1 MSAQTD
7 AIVSSDAERATAT
20 STRRWPPAAIA
31 ALTIAA
37 ASTAVVLGAQVF
49 QHVVGIPPCPLC
61 LEQRIPHYAAVPVA
75 LIVAMA
81 ARRRAPRGLVAA
93 GFVLLALAML
103 TAAGIGAYHAGVEWG
118 FWPGPSDCSGEIKA
132 FGTAGSL
139 LQQMQTTS
147 VIRCDVVLFRF
158 LGLSLAGWNVVM
170 STALAGLAAWGF
182 TRTLRRPA

>member
-7 AIVSSDAERATAT
+7 AIDAPEAGMATAT
-20 STRRWPPAAIA
+20 PTRRWPPAAIA
-31 ALTIAA
+31 ALLLAA
-37 ASTAVVLGAQVF
+37 ASTAIVLGAQVF

-61 LEQRIPHYAAVPVA
+61 LEQRIPHYAAVPIA

-81 ARRRAPRGLVAA
+81 VQRRAPRGLVAA
-93 GFVLLALAML
+93 GFGLLALAML
-103 TAAGIGAYHAGVEWG
+103 TAAGIGGYHAGVEWG

-147 VIRCDVVLFRF
+147 VIRCDVVMFRF

-182 TRTLRRPA
+182 ARTLRQSA